1 MINKHDNERSIINE
15 RGDTRMAKT
24 KPIPAGPVRITS
36 ASLSKLSKVKLEEF
50 ALATYGVD
58 IDRRKRKDE
67 LVKEVLKL
75 SKKKAV
81 VKDVPTEAK
90 LSTVEKL
97 AKEAEQTIADIAGIT
112 PIRNE
117 SVTKEQEPKKGF
129 WSRFFGW

>member
-1 MINKHDNERSIINE
+1 
-15 RGDTRMAKT
+15 MAKT

-129 WSRFFGW
+129 WSKFFGW